1 MNDFFDKKKC
11 LVHPWADLDET
22 LRVYRVDPKIF
33 NRHIFDFRS
42 KVKTGSQP
50 TADDIDSTRYRF
62 FSRFI
67 QNFSSKQSL
76 IFGACLYLISVRQH
90 EKVIWN
96 IIVLESSF

>member
-1 MNDFFDKKKC
+1 MTTQNMNDFFDKKKC

-50 TADDIDSTRYRF
+50 SADDIDSTRYRF
-62 FSRFI
+62 FLDLFTI
-67 QNFSSKQSL
+67 FLQNS
-76 IFGACLYLISVRQH
+76 H
-90 EKVIWN
+90 
-96 IIVLESSF
+96 